1 MIFSADSSATQS
13 YLAMLQNIIQRMAEN
28 SRNCKLWCTTTVSAI
43 LFLAARSGEPWYVML
58 GLVPLLLFF
67 LLDAYYLALER
78 RFRRRYECVLTR
90 LQDDSLGLKE
100 IYVINP
106 VGNLMIAW
114 AVSLL
119 SPSVCL
125 YYPIALAAVVVVF
138 AVQWR

>member
-1 MIFSADSSATQS
+1 MS
-13 YLAMLQNIIQRMAEN
+13 
-28 SRNCKLWCTTTVSAI
+28 C
-43 LFLAARSGEPWYVML
+43 L

-67 LLDAYYLALER
+67 LIDAYYLALER

-90 LQDDSLGLKE
+90 LQDDSLGLEE

-119 SPSVCL
+119 SPSVWL
-125 YYPIALAAVVVVF
+125 FYPIALAAVAVVF